1 MERLYQGNQF
11 EEKKKLR
18 AKKLK
23 KKDTLIFALDS
34 ILIRQE
40 IFVNPD
46 KL

>member
-11 EEKKKLR
+11 EEKRKLR

-23 KKDTLIFALDS
+23 KRDILIFALDF